1 MKIEISIKDL
11 ILFCLVIALFVFV
24 FTKFIKLNN
33 ALELAKRQGQI
44 DLNTKNLG
52 TLDQV
57 LRSHDGRIMALES
70 EKSGPP
76 GKK

>member
-11 ILFCLVIALFVFV
+11 ILFCLVIALFLFV
-24 FTKFIKLNN
+24 FMRFIELNN

-57 LRSHDGRIMALES
+57 LRSHDGRILALES
-70 EKSGPP
+70 EESGPP